1 MIFRRIIIA
10 IKKVNADNQP
20 VKILSNFLGFGLIGF
35 SIYILI
41 SLISYNAADSAY
53 FYQTNDPNVLNL
65 GGPAGAVISDV
76 LLSTIGLGSY
86 LLLLFISLWS
96 LESLAPKIFNLS
108 SPKFLFRVIGGLLSL
123 ICFTALCEFYI
134 AGQSFPQGSSGG
146 FLGKSIFSNLVLIFG
161 LIGSLLFLLIFLIPS
176 VTLGLNISW
185 SLLFTYA
192 GKLILKM
199 SSLTRSL
206 LENVFKFLEKLISS
220 SFAGIKNLIGNIKDI
235 QKNKQ
240 IESSKSKPVKAPT
253 KKSPEIKA
261 VPKTQSVINLKSDK
275 SEDKVDLSESDMG
288 KDEEPVTKMPSTEL
302 LDRALD
308 DGDSL
313 SKEDLESLSELLEIK
328 LDEFGIEAEV
338 VSVLPGPVVT
348 RFEIQPAPGTKANKI
363 TNIAQDIARSLA
375 VSSVRVVEVI
385 EGKSVVG
392 IEIPNTNR
400 KMVRLKEILA
410 SAAFENSKSHLSLA
424 LGKDIAGKAVVVNL
438 EKMPHLLV
446 AGTTGSGKSVG
457 INAMLL
463 SLLFKSDPEDVR
475 LILIDPKMLE
485 LSVYDG
491 IPHLLTPVITDMSDA
506 ANGLRWCVAEMDRRY
521 KLMSAMGVRNLA
533 SFNSTIKDASEK
545 GSIFSNLVL
554 IFGLIGS
561 LLFLLIF
568 LIPSVT
574 LGLNIS
580 WSLLFTYAG
589 KLILKMSSL
598 TRSLLENVFKFLE
611 KLISS
616 SFAGIKNLIGNI
628 KDIQK
633 NKQIESS
640 KSKPVK
646 APTKK
651 SPEIKAVPKTQSVI
665 NLKSDKSED
674 KVDLSE
680 SDMGKDEEPVTKMP
694 STELLDRALDDGDS
708 LSKEDLESLSEL
720 LEIKLDEFGIEAEVV
735 SVLPGPVVT
744 RFEIQPAPGTK
755 ANKITNI
762 AQDIARSLAVSS
774 VRVVE
779 VIEGKSVVGI
789 EIPNTNRKM
798 VRLKEILASAAF
810 ENSKSHLSLAL
821 GKDIAGKAVVVN
833 LEKMPHLLVAGTTGS
848 GKSVG
853 INAMLL
859 SLLFKSDP
867 EDVRLILI
875 DPKMLELSVY
885 DGIPHLLTP
894 VITDMSD
901 AANGLRWCVA
911 EMDRR
916 YKLMSAMGVRNLAS
930 FNSTI
935 KDASEKGESIQ
946 NPLKEDVEDYLEE
959 LPSIVVVVDEFADM
973 MMLVGKKVEHL
984 IARIAQKARAAGIH
998 LILATQRPSVDVITG
1013 LIKANIPTRISFQVS
1028 TKIDSRTVLDQGG
1041 AEQLLGYGDM
1051 LYLPA
1056 GQGVPARV
1064 HGAFVGD
1071 DEVHRVVDDWKKRGT
1086 PDFIDEITSDLQDTG
1101 PIPGWS
1107 NASGSSGEEDDELY
1121 DEAVN
1126 FVIES
1131 RRASISAVQRKLRIG
1146 YNRAARIIESMEAA
1160 GLVSEMSSNGSR
1172 EVLVP
1177 KRN

>member
-1 MIFRRIIIA
+1 MVFRRIIIA
-10 IKKVNADNQP
+10 IKKVNTDNQP

-53 FYQTNDPNVLNL
+53 FYQTNDPNVMNL
-65 GGPAGAVISDV
+65 GGPLGAVVSDI

-108 SPKFLFRVIGGLLSL
+108 SPKFLFRIIGGLLSL

-146 FLGKSIFSNLVLIFG
+146 FIGKFIFSNLVLIFG

-176 VTLGLNISW
+176 ATLGLNISW
-185 SLLFTYA
+185 PLLFTYA
-192 GKLILKM
+192 GKLILKI
-199 SSLTRSL
+199 SLLVRLL
-206 LENVFKFLEKLISS
+206 LENIFKFLEKLISAI
-220 SFAGIKNLIGNIKDI
+220 FQGLKTLIENIRDI

-240 IESSKSKPVKAPT
+240 IESSKTKPLKAAT
-253 KKSPEIKA
+253 KKPPEIKA
-261 VPKTQSVINLKSDK
+261 VPKTQSVINLKNDK
-275 SEDKVDLSESDMG
+275 PEDKVDLSKSDMG
-288 KDEEPVTKMPSTEL
+288 EDKEPVTKMPSTEL

-308 DGDSL
+308 DGESL

-410 SAAFENSKSHLSLA
+410 SSAFEDSKSHLSLA

-533 SFNSTIKDASEK
+533 SFNSAIKE
-545 GSIFSNLVL
+545 
-554 IFGLIGS
+554 
-561 LLFLLIF
+561 
-568 LIPSVT
+568 
-574 LGLNIS
+574 
-580 WSLLFTYAG
+580 
-589 KLILKMSSL
+589 
-598 TRSLLENVFKFLE
+598 
-611 KLISS
+611 
-616 SFAGIKNLIGNI
+616 
-628 KDIQK
+628 
-633 NKQIESS
+633 
-640 KSKPVK
+640 
-646 APTKK
+646 
-651 SPEIKAVPKTQSVI
+651 
-665 NLKSDKSED
+665 
-674 KVDLSE
+674 
-680 SDMGKDEEPVTKMP
+680 
-694 STELLDRALDDGDS
+694 
-708 LSKEDLESLSEL
+708 
-720 LEIKLDEFGIEAEVV
+720 
-735 SVLPGPVVT
+735 
-744 RFEIQPAPGTK
+744 
-755 ANKITNI
+755 
-762 AQDIARSLAVSS
+762 
-774 VRVVE
+774 
-779 VIEGKSVVGI
+779 
-789 EIPNTNRKM
+789 
-798 VRLKEILASAAF
+798 
-810 ENSKSHLSLAL
+810 
-821 GKDIAGKAVVVN
+821 
-833 LEKMPHLLVAGTTGS
+833 
-848 GKSVG
+848 
-853 INAMLL
+853 
-859 SLLFKSDP
+859 
-867 EDVRLILI
+867 
-875 DPKMLELSVY
+875 
-885 DGIPHLLTP
+885 
-894 VITDMSD
+894 
-901 AANGLRWCVA
+901 
-911 EMDRR
+911 
-916 YKLMSAMGVRNLAS
+916 
-930 FNSTI
+930 
-935 KDASEKGESIQ
+935 ASEKGESIQ
-946 NPLKEDVEDYLEE
+946 NPLKEDEEDFLKE

-1086 PDFIDEITSDLQDTG
+1086 PDFVDEITSDLQDTG

-1146 YNRAARIIESMEAA
+1146 YNRAARLIESMEAA

>member
-10 IKKVNADNQP
+10 IKKVNTDNQP

-53 FYQTNDPNVLNL
+53 FYQTNDPNVMNL
-65 GGPAGAVISDV
+65 GGPLGAVVSDI

-108 SPKFLFRVIGGLLSL
+108 SPKFLFRFVGGLLSL
-123 ICFTALCEFYI
+123 ICFIALCEFYI
-134 AGQSFPQGSSGG
+134 AGQPFPQGSSGG
-146 FLGKSIFSNLVLIFG
+146 FIGKFIFSNLVLVFG
-161 LIGSLLFLLIFLIPS
+161 LIGTLLFLIIFLIPS
-176 VTLGLNISW
+176 ITLGLNISW
-185 SLLFTYA
+185 PLLFTYA
-192 GKLILKM
+192 GKLILKIF
-199 SSLTRSL
+199 SLAKL
-206 LENVFKFLEKLISS
+206 ILESVFKFLEKLFLSAFEFLGSLIEK
-220 SFAGIKNLIGNIKDI
+220 IKNI
-235 QKNKQ
+235 QNQKKTELPKAKPT
-240 IESSKSKPVKAPT
+240 IAAPRKSTEV
-253 KKSPEIKA
+253 KA
-261 VPKTQSVINLKSDK
+261 VPKTQSVINLKNDK
-275 SEDKVDLSESDMG
+275 PEEKVDLSKSDMG
-288 KDEEPVTKMPSTEL
+288 EDKEPVTKMPSTEL

-308 DGDSL
+308 DGESL

-410 SAAFENSKSHLSLA
+410 SSAFENSKSHLSLA

-533 SFNSTIKDASEK
+533 SFNSAIKEASE
-545 GSIFSNLVL
+545 
-554 IFGLIGS
+554 
-561 LLFLLIF
+561 
-568 LIPSVT
+568 
-574 LGLNIS
+574 
-580 WSLLFTYAG
+580 
-589 KLILKMSSL
+589 
-598 TRSLLENVFKFLE
+598 R
-611 KLISS
+611 
-616 SFAGIKNLIGNI
+616 
-628 KDIQK
+628 
-633 NKQIESS
+633 
-640 KSKPVK
+640 
-646 APTKK
+646 
-651 SPEIKAVPKTQSVI
+651 
-665 NLKSDKSED
+665 
-674 KVDLSE
+674 
-680 SDMGKDEEPVTKMP
+680 
-694 STELLDRALDDGDS
+694 
-708 LSKEDLESLSEL
+708 
-720 LEIKLDEFGIEAEVV
+720 
-735 SVLPGPVVT
+735 
-744 RFEIQPAPGTK
+744 
-755 ANKITNI
+755 
-762 AQDIARSLAVSS
+762 
-774 VRVVE
+774 
-779 VIEGKSVVGI
+779 
-789 EIPNTNRKM
+789 
-798 VRLKEILASAAF
+798 
-810 ENSKSHLSLAL
+810 
-821 GKDIAGKAVVVN
+821 
-833 LEKMPHLLVAGTTGS
+833 
-848 GKSVG
+848 
-853 INAMLL
+853 
-859 SLLFKSDP
+859 
-867 EDVRLILI
+867 
-875 DPKMLELSVY
+875 
-885 DGIPHLLTP
+885 
-894 VITDMSD
+894 
-901 AANGLRWCVA
+901 
-911 EMDRR
+911 
-916 YKLMSAMGVRNLAS
+916 
-930 FNSTI
+930 
-935 KDASEKGESIQ
+935 GESIQ
-946 NPLKEDVEDYLEE
+946 NPLKEDEEDFLEE

-1086 PDFIDEITSDLQDTG
+1086 PDFVDEITSDLQDTG

-1146 YNRAARIIESMEAA
+1146 YNRAARLIESMEAA

>member
-10 IKKVNADNQP
+10 IKKVNTDNQP

-41 SLISYNAADSAY
+41 SLISYTGVDSAY
-53 FYQTNDPNVLNL
+53 FYQTNDPNVMNL
-65 GGPAGAVISDV
+65 GGPLGAVVSDI

-86 LLLLFISLWS
+86 LFLLFITLWS

-108 SPKFLFRVIGGLLSL
+108 SPKFLFRVVGGLISL

-134 AGQSFPQGSSGG
+134 AGESFPQDSSGG
-146 FLGKSIFSNLVLIFG
+146 FIGMFIFSNLVLIFG
-161 LIGSLLFLLIFLIPS
+161 LIGTILFLIIFLIPS
-176 VTLGLNISW
+176 ITLSLNISW
-185 SLLFTYA
+185 PLLFTFA
-192 GKLILKM
+192 GKLLLKL
-199 SSLTRSL
+199 SSLAKL
-206 LENVFKFLEKLISS
+206 ILQNIFKFLEKFFFAAFELSKSLIV
-220 SFAGIKNLIGNIKDI
+220 NLKKI

-240 IESSKSKPVKAPT
+240 TEPLKAKPAKDVP

-261 VPKTQSVINLKSDK
+261 VPKTQSVINLKNDK
-275 SEDKVDLSESDMG
+275 PEEKVDSFKSDMV
-288 KDEEPVTKMPSTEL
+288 KDEDPVTKMPSTEL

-308 DGDSL
+308 DGESL

-410 SAAFENSKSHLSLA
+410 SLAFENSKSHLSLA
-424 LGKDIAGKAVVVNL
+424 LGKDIAGNAVVVNL

-533 SFNSTIKDASEK
+533 SFNSAIKEASEK
-545 GSIFSNLVL
+545 GQLV
-554 IFGLIGS
+554 
-561 LLFLLIF
+561 
-568 LIPSVT
+568 
-574 LGLNIS
+574 
-580 WSLLFTYAG
+580 
-589 KLILKMSSL
+589 
-598 TRSLLENVFKFLE
+598 
-611 KLISS
+611 
-616 SFAGIKNLIGNI
+616 
-628 KDIQK
+628 
-633 NKQIESS
+633 
-640 KSKPVK
+640 
-646 APTKK
+646 
-651 SPEIKAVPKTQSVI
+651 
-665 NLKSDKSED
+665 
-674 KVDLSE
+674 
-680 SDMGKDEEPVTKMP
+680 
-694 STELLDRALDDGDS
+694 
-708 LSKEDLESLSEL
+708 
-720 LEIKLDEFGIEAEVV
+720 
-735 SVLPGPVVT
+735 
-744 RFEIQPAPGTK
+744 
-755 ANKITNI
+755 
-762 AQDIARSLAVSS
+762 
-774 VRVVE
+774 
-779 VIEGKSVVGI
+779 
-789 EIPNTNRKM
+789 
-798 VRLKEILASAAF
+798 
-810 ENSKSHLSLAL
+810 
-821 GKDIAGKAVVVN
+821 
-833 LEKMPHLLVAGTTGS
+833 
-848 GKSVG
+848 
-853 INAMLL
+853 
-859 SLLFKSDP
+859 
-867 EDVRLILI
+867 
-875 DPKMLELSVY
+875 
-885 DGIPHLLTP
+885 
-894 VITDMSD
+894 
-901 AANGLRWCVA
+901 
-911 EMDRR
+911 
-916 YKLMSAMGVRNLAS
+916 
-930 FNSTI
+930 
-935 KDASEKGESIQ
+935 Q
-946 NPLKEDVEDYLEE
+946 NPLKEDEEEFLEE

-1041 AEQLLGYGDM
+1041 AEQLLGFGDM

-1086 PDFIDEITSDLQDTG
+1086 PDFVDEITSDLQDTG

-1107 NASGSSGEEDDELY
+1107 NASGSGEEDDELY

>member
-1 MIFRRIIIA
+1 M
-10 IKKVNADNQP
+10 
-20 VKILSNFLGFGLIGF
+20 
-35 SIYILI
+35 
-41 SLISYNAADSAY
+41 
-53 FYQTNDPNVLNL
+53 
-65 GGPAGAVISDV
+65 ISDI
-76 LLSTIGLGSY
+76 LLSSIGLGSY
-86 LLLLFISLWS
+86 LLLIFISLWS
-96 LESLAPKIFNLS
+96 LESLAPKVFKLS
-108 SPKFLFRVIGGLLSL
+108 SPRFLFRILGGLLSL
-123 ICFTALCEFYI
+123 VCFTALCEFYI

-146 FLGKSIFSNLVLIFG
+146 FIGKFIFSNLVLIFG
-161 LIGSLLFLLIFLIPS
+161 LIGSLLFLIIFLIPS
-176 VTLGLNISW
+176 ITLGLNISW
-185 SLLFTYA
+185 SLLFSYL
-192 GKLILKM
+192 GKFILQSLSLIK
-199 SSLTRSL
+199 TIF
-206 LENVFKFLEKLISS
+206 ENVFSVLEKLFSAFLKGLKNI
-220 SFAGIKNLIGNIKDI
+220 IKNISNLTDKKNINI
-235 QKNKQ
+235 TNKNLPKTP
-240 IESSKSKPVKAPT
+240 I
-253 KKSPEIKA
+253 KKSLETKS

-275 SEDKVDLSESDMG
+275 PSEENKLSDTNKTEDDK
-288 KDEEPVTKMPSTEL
+288 PITKMPSTEL

-308 DGDSL
+308 DGESL

-410 SAAFENSKSHLSLA
+410 SSAFENSKSHLSLA

-533 SFNSTIKDASEK
+533 SFNSAIKEAS
-545 GSIFSNLVL
+545 
-554 IFGLIGS
+554 
-561 LLFLLIF
+561 
-568 LIPSVT
+568 
-574 LGLNIS
+574 
-580 WSLLFTYAG
+580 
-589 KLILKMSSL
+589 
-598 TRSLLENVFKFLE
+598 
-611 KLISS
+611 
-616 SFAGIKNLIGNI
+616 
-628 KDIQK
+628 D
-633 NKQIESS
+633 
-640 KSKPVK
+640 
-646 APTKK
+646 
-651 SPEIKAVPKTQSVI
+651 
-665 NLKSDKSED
+665 
-674 KVDLSE
+674 
-680 SDMGKDEEPVTKMP
+680 
-694 STELLDRALDDGDS
+694 
-708 LSKEDLESLSEL
+708 
-720 LEIKLDEFGIEAEVV
+720 
-735 SVLPGPVVT
+735 
-744 RFEIQPAPGTK
+744 
-755 ANKITNI
+755 
-762 AQDIARSLAVSS
+762 
-774 VRVVE
+774 
-779 VIEGKSVVGI
+779 
-789 EIPNTNRKM
+789 
-798 VRLKEILASAAF
+798 
-810 ENSKSHLSLAL
+810 
-821 GKDIAGKAVVVN
+821 
-833 LEKMPHLLVAGTTGS
+833 
-848 GKSVG
+848 
-853 INAMLL
+853 
-859 SLLFKSDP
+859 
-867 EDVRLILI
+867 
-875 DPKMLELSVY
+875 
-885 DGIPHLLTP
+885 
-894 VITDMSD
+894 
-901 AANGLRWCVA
+901 
-911 EMDRR
+911 
-916 YKLMSAMGVRNLAS
+916 
-930 FNSTI
+930 
-935 KDASEKGESIQ
+935 KGESIQ
-946 NPLKEDVEDYLEE
+946 NPLKENEEEFLEE
-959 LPSIVVVVDEFADM
+959 LPSIVVVVDEIADM

-1071 DEVHRVVDDWKKRGT
+1071 DEVHRVVDDWKKRGK
-1086 PDFIDEITSDLQDTG
+1086 PDYVDEITSDLQDTG

-1107 NASGSSGEEDDELY
+1107 NASGSGEEDDELY

-1146 YNRAARIIESMEAA
+1146 YNRAARLIESMEAA

>member
-10 IKKVNADNQP
+10 IKKVNTDNQP

-53 FYQTNDPNVLNL
+53 FYQTNDPNVMNL
-65 GGPAGAVISDV
+65 GGPLGAIVSDI

-96 LESLAPKIFNLS
+96 LESLAPKIFNLT
-108 SPKFLFRVIGGLLSL
+108 SPKFLFRIIGGLLSL

-146 FLGKSIFSNLVLIFG
+146 FIGKFIFSNLVLIFG

-176 VTLGLNISW
+176 ATLGLNISW
-185 SLLFTYA
+185 PLLFTYA
-192 GKLILKM
+192 GKLILNI
-199 SSLTRSL
+199 SSLARLL
-206 LENVFKFLEKLISS
+206 LENIFKFLEKLISS
-220 SFAGIKNLIGNIKDI
+220 IIQGLKTLIENIKDI
-235 QKNKQ
+235 QKNKE
-240 IESSKSKPVKAPT
+240 IDSSNIKPIKAAP
-253 KKSPEIKA
+253 KKSPEIKS
-261 VPKTQSVINLKSDK
+261 VPKTQSVINLKNEKPEDKADLSKSDM
-275 SEDKVDLSESDMG
+275 SEDK
-288 KDEEPVTKMPSTEL
+288 EPVTKMPSTEL

-308 DGDSL
+308 DGESL

-410 SAAFENSKSHLSLA
+410 SSAFEDSKSHLSLA

-463 SLLFKSDPEDVR
+463 SLLFKSDPEEVR

-533 SFNSTIKDASEK
+533 SFNSAIKE
-545 GSIFSNLVL
+545 
-554 IFGLIGS
+554 
-561 LLFLLIF
+561 
-568 LIPSVT
+568 
-574 LGLNIS
+574 
-580 WSLLFTYAG
+580 
-589 KLILKMSSL
+589 
-598 TRSLLENVFKFLE
+598 
-611 KLISS
+611 
-616 SFAGIKNLIGNI
+616 
-628 KDIQK
+628 
-633 NKQIESS
+633 
-640 KSKPVK
+640 
-646 APTKK
+646 
-651 SPEIKAVPKTQSVI
+651 
-665 NLKSDKSED
+665 
-674 KVDLSE
+674 
-680 SDMGKDEEPVTKMP
+680 
-694 STELLDRALDDGDS
+694 
-708 LSKEDLESLSEL
+708 
-720 LEIKLDEFGIEAEVV
+720 
-735 SVLPGPVVT
+735 
-744 RFEIQPAPGTK
+744 
-755 ANKITNI
+755 
-762 AQDIARSLAVSS
+762 
-774 VRVVE
+774 
-779 VIEGKSVVGI
+779 
-789 EIPNTNRKM
+789 
-798 VRLKEILASAAF
+798 
-810 ENSKSHLSLAL
+810 
-821 GKDIAGKAVVVN
+821 
-833 LEKMPHLLVAGTTGS
+833 
-848 GKSVG
+848 
-853 INAMLL
+853 
-859 SLLFKSDP
+859 
-867 EDVRLILI
+867 
-875 DPKMLELSVY
+875 
-885 DGIPHLLTP
+885 
-894 VITDMSD
+894 
-901 AANGLRWCVA
+901 
-911 EMDRR
+911 
-916 YKLMSAMGVRNLAS
+916 
-930 FNSTI
+930 
-935 KDASEKGESIQ
+935 ASEKGESIQ
-946 NPLKEDVEDYLEE
+946 NPLKEDEEDFLEE

-1086 PDFIDEITSDLQDTG
+1086 PDFVDEITSDLQDTG

>member
-1 MIFRRIIIA
+1 M
-10 IKKVNADNQP
+10 
-20 VKILSNFLGFGLIGF
+20 
-35 SIYILI
+35 
-41 SLISYNAADSAY
+41 
-53 FYQTNDPNVLNL
+53 
-65 GGPAGAVISDV
+65 ISDI
-76 LLSTIGLGSY
+76 LLSSIGIGSY
-86 LLLLFISLWS
+86 LLLIFISLWS
-96 LESLAPKIFNLS
+96 LESLAPKVFKLS
-108 SPKFLFRVIGGLLSL
+108 SPRFLFRILGGLLSL
-123 ICFTALCEFYI
+123 VCFTALCEFYI

-146 FLGKSIFSNLVLIFG
+146 FIGKFIFSNLVLIFG
-161 LIGSLLFLLIFLIPS
+161 LIGSLLFLIIFLIPS
-176 VTLGLNISW
+176 ITLGLNIAW
-185 SLLFTYA
+185 SLLFSYL
-192 GKLILKM
+192 GKFILQSLSLIK
-199 SSLTRSL
+199 TIF
-206 LENVFKFLEKLISS
+206 ENVFSVLEKLFSAFLKGLKNI
-220 SFAGIKNLIGNIKDI
+220 IKNISNLTDKKNTNIT
-235 QKNKQ
+235 NKKLPKTP
-240 IESSKSKPVKAPT
+240 I
-253 KKSPEIKA
+253 KKSLETKS

-275 SEDKVDLSESDMG
+275 PSEENKLSDTNKIED
-288 KDEEPVTKMPSTEL
+288 DTPITKMPSTEL

-308 DGDSL
+308 DGESL

-410 SAAFENSKSHLSLA
+410 SSAFENSKSHLSLA

-533 SFNSTIKDASEK
+533 SFNSAIKEAS
-545 GSIFSNLVL
+545 
-554 IFGLIGS
+554 
-561 LLFLLIF
+561 
-568 LIPSVT
+568 
-574 LGLNIS
+574 
-580 WSLLFTYAG
+580 
-589 KLILKMSSL
+589 
-598 TRSLLENVFKFLE
+598 
-611 KLISS
+611 
-616 SFAGIKNLIGNI
+616 
-628 KDIQK
+628 D
-633 NKQIESS
+633 
-640 KSKPVK
+640 
-646 APTKK
+646 
-651 SPEIKAVPKTQSVI
+651 
-665 NLKSDKSED
+665 
-674 KVDLSE
+674 
-680 SDMGKDEEPVTKMP
+680 
-694 STELLDRALDDGDS
+694 
-708 LSKEDLESLSEL
+708 
-720 LEIKLDEFGIEAEVV
+720 
-735 SVLPGPVVT
+735 
-744 RFEIQPAPGTK
+744 
-755 ANKITNI
+755 
-762 AQDIARSLAVSS
+762 
-774 VRVVE
+774 
-779 VIEGKSVVGI
+779 
-789 EIPNTNRKM
+789 
-798 VRLKEILASAAF
+798 
-810 ENSKSHLSLAL
+810 
-821 GKDIAGKAVVVN
+821 
-833 LEKMPHLLVAGTTGS
+833 
-848 GKSVG
+848 
-853 INAMLL
+853 
-859 SLLFKSDP
+859 
-867 EDVRLILI
+867 
-875 DPKMLELSVY
+875 
-885 DGIPHLLTP
+885 
-894 VITDMSD
+894 
-901 AANGLRWCVA
+901 
-911 EMDRR
+911 
-916 YKLMSAMGVRNLAS
+916 
-930 FNSTI
+930 
-935 KDASEKGESIQ
+935 KGESIQ
-946 NPLKEDVEDYLEE
+946 NPLKENEEEFLEE

-1071 DEVHRVVDDWKKRGT
+1071 DEVHRVVDDWKKRGK
-1086 PDFIDEITSDLQDTG
+1086 PDYVDEITSDLQDTG

-1107 NASGSSGEEDDELY
+1107 NASGSGEEDDELY

-1146 YNRAARIIESMEAA
+1146 YNRAARLIESMEAA